1 MSNSFPLSWW
11 IPSRFS
17 CRTFPW
23 ALLLISRQ
31 LNWCCL
37 KTTENGTYVFVMS
50 LMSLGFLRLF
60 MVTPWS
66 HVVHSAEPS
75 LQPPWNALECLG
87 MPWNALEC
95 LGMTHSW
102 LKIISGVQRTGD
114 RWQRIELGETRCH
127 EQLLCCKIWDSESLH
142 WVHKSALL
150 IIPAMQM
157 SLMGST
163 TTRQLDVAAAC

>member
-1 MSNSFPLSWW
+1 MDSFKIFLSHISLSLVADLEAAKLMLFENYWKRNICLCDVFDDVFGFSAVIHGDSL
-11 IPSRFS
+11 IP
-17 CRTFPW
+17 
-23 ALLLISRQ
+23 
-31 LNWCCL
+31 CCSFRRAFTP
-37 KTTENGTYVFVMS
+37 TT
-50 LMSLGFLRLF
+50 
-60 MVTPWS
+60 
-66 HVVHSAEPS
+66 
-75 LQPPWNALECLG
+75 LECLG